1 MDQIN
6 IEEKNYFQNGD
17 KLIALLSEAAST
29 GISLQADKRV
39 RNQRRRFHITLE
51 LPWSADKAIQQ
62 LGRTHRSNQTSGP
75 QYRFLISDVGGEKRF
90 ASAVAKRLAL
100 LGALTQGDRRATGS
114 ANSLGLGN
122 FDMDNQYGR
131 KALKKMLLEI
141 WGCRPNALIDAS
153 DQEYCDVIRYID
165 EHLSLKLDEHDDE
178 VEHLQIEELLASY
191 GEDSESE
198 QTKDNFMYDLVSY
211 SSNYTLSCFQANLIT
226 VFLLVLTVDTWTR
239 GESSQAPLEC
249 NQRGS

>member
-17 KLIALLSEAAST
+17 KLIAILSEAAST

-62 LGRTHRSNQTSGP
+62 LGRTHRSNQSSGP
-75 QYRFLISDVGGEKRF
+75 QYRFLISDVGGETRF

-100 LGALTQGDRRATGS
+100 LGALTQEDRSATGS

-122 FDMDNQYGR
+122 FDMDNMYGKR
-131 KALKKMLLEI
+131 AMKKMLLEI
-141 WGCRPNALIDAS
+141 FSNRPNALIDAT
-153 DQEYCDVIRYID
+153 DQEYSNVIQTID
-165 EHLSLKLDEHDDE
+165 EHLSLKMADLEDDSD
-178 VEHLQIEELLASY
+178 VELEELLAAY
-191 GEDSESE
+191 DEDSKSE
-198 QTKDNFMYDLVSY
+198 QTKDNFMYDLVSPRLKTRY
-211 SSNYTLSCFQANLIT
+211 SFSCLVISTNRM
-226 VFLLVLTVDTWTR
+226 LLAKFIAD
-239 GESSQAPLEC
+239 ES
-249 NQRGS
+249 RR